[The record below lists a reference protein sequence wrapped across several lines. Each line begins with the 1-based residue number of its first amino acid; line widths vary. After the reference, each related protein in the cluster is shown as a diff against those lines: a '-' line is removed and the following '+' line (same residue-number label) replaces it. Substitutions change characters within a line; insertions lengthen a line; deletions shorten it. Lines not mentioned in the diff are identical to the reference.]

1 MKYNKKIFVSIFWV
15 VLGAVLTVMNFKYQL
30 DSYWSGLGTAFIV
43 VGALQ
48 IMRYV
53 KYAKNEQYREAV
65 DTQNK
70 DERNR
75 FISTKA
81 WATAGYLYVIG
92 SAVAVIV
99 LQLAGLK
106 EISHIISATLCALL
120 VLYWVS
126 YMFLNKKY

>member
-1 MKYNKKIFVSIFWV
+1 MKYSKKIFVSIFWV
-15 VLGAVLTVMNFKYQL
+15 VLGIVLTIMNFKYQL

-53 KYAKNEQYREAV
+53 KYAKNEQYREEV
-65 DTQNK
+65 DTRNK

-75 FISTKA
+75 YISTKA
-81 WATAGYLYVIG
+81 WATAGYLYVIC
-92 SAVAVIV
+92 SAVAIIV
-99 LQLAGLK
+99 LQIVGLK
-106 EISHIISATLCALL
+106 EVSHIISTTICALL
-120 VLYWVS
+120 VLYWAS

>member
-15 VLGAVLTVMNFKYQL
+15 VLGVILTVMNFKHQL

-53 KYAKNEQYREAV
+53 KYAKNEEYREKV
-65 DTQNK
+65 DTRNN

-75 FISTKA
+75 FIGARA
-81 WATAGYLYVIG
+81 WAWAGYLYVIIG
-92 SAVAVIV
+92 AVATIV
-99 LQLAGLK
+99 LHLIDMKDIAY
-106 EISHIISATLCALL
+106 IISMCICAILIF
-120 VLYWVS
+120 YWIS
-126 YMFLNKKY
+126 YTILNRKY